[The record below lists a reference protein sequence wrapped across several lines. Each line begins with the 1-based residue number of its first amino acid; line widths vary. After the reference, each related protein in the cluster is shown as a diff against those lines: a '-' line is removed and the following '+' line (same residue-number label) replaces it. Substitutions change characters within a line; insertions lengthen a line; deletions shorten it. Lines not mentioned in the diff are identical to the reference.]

1 MNRRMVKQECYLDM
15 LEEAIN
21 SVESV
26 LNYIDR
32 IKDKVGVFNDDIL
45 QKDAIRAQF
54 DLELALASLSI
65 LLRKMAENNFIEI
78 DSETRRD
85 INSIIHSNKFEV
97 EDGKVIVYSQKGEE
111 LVNIDN
117 LLSFARSILE
127 STNMFHHSCYDNKGD
142 ENGL

>member
-1 MNRRMVKQECYLDM
+1 MNRRMIKQECYLDM

-32 IKDKVGVFNDDIL
+32 IKDKVGVFSNDIL

-65 LLRKMAENNFIEI
+65 LLRKMAENILLKLIVKQEEILIVLFILI
-78 DSETRRD
+78 SL
-85 INSIIHSNKFEV
+85 KLKMV
-97 EDGKVIVYSQKGEE
+97 K
-111 LVNIDN
+111 
-117 LLSFARSILE
+117 
-127 STNMFHHSCYDNKGD
+127 
-142 ENGL
+142 

>member
-26 LNYIDR
+26 LNYIEKVE
-32 IKDKVGVFNDDIL
+32 IKEGIFDEHVI
-45 QKDAIRAQF
+45 QKDLIRAYF
-54 DLELALASLSI
+54 DLELALASLCI
-65 LLRKMAENNFIEI
+65 LLRKMSENLFIHI
-78 DSETRRD
+78 DEDIRRD

-117 LLSFARSILE
+117 LLSFARSIL
-127 STNMFHHSCYDNKGD
+127 
-142 ENGL
+142 